1 MLVAKK
7 TKDNNIAEHVLYMF
21 QIEDLIRANNFDLDT
36 ISNTILKP
44 QIKDK
49 KLYDDYKN
57 WYKNLIKKMKQE
69 GVEENGHLSDI
80 NEILMELLML
90 HDTLLNILKDKK
102 YAKAFEK
109 ALPALKDFQQ
119 KSNSSNI
126 NIIEVAFN
134 ALYSKLILG
143 LKGQKFTPATEEAFK
158 SISNLVAH
166 LAAFY
171 KKMKSGDLVPNQFN
185 LN

>member
-1 MLVAKK
+1 MLVAEK
-7 TKDNNIAEHVLYMF
+7 TKESNIAEHVLYMF

-36 ISNTILKP
+36 IINTILAP
-44 QIKDK
+44 QIKDE
-49 KLYDDYKN
+49 KLLESYQN
-57 WYKNLIKKMKQE
+57 WYKDLIKKMKSE
-69 GVEENGHLSDI
+69 GVKDTGHTSDI

-102 YAKAFEK
+102 YAEVYEK
-109 ALPALKDFQQ
+109 SLPALKDFQQ
-119 KSNSSNI
+119 KSNGANI

-134 ALYSKLILG
+134 ALYSKLILN
-143 LKGQKFTPATEEAFK
+143 LKGQKFTPATEDAFK

-166 LAAFY
+166 LAAYY
-171 KKMKSGDLVPNQFN
+171 KKMKNGELVPNEFN

>member
-1 MLVAKK
+1 MQVALK
-7 TKDNNIAEHVLYMF
+7 TKESNIAEHVLYMF

-36 ISNTILKP
+36 ITNTILAP
-44 QIKDK
+44 QIKDE
-49 KLYDDYKN
+49 KLLESYEN
-57 WYKNLIKKMKQE
+57 WYKGLIKKMKSE
-69 GVEENGHLSDI
+69 GAKENGHISDI

-102 YAKAFEK
+102 YAEVYEK
-109 ALPALKDFQQ
+109 ALPALKDFQL
-119 KSNSSNI
+119 KSNGANI

-134 ALYSKLILG
+134 ALYSKLILS
-143 LKGQKFTPATEEAFK
+143 LKGQKFTTATEDAFK

-166 LAAFY
+166 LAAYY
-171 KKMKSGDLVPNQFN
+171 KKMKNGELVPNEFN